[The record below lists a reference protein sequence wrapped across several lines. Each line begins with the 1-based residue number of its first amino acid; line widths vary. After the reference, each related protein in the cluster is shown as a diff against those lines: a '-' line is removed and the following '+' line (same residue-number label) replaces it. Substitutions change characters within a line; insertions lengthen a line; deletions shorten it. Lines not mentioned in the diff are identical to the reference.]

1 MKTRHL
7 LTALFIS
14 SAAIAQTMFKAN
26 STLNWHKHSSVQV
39 LAIYGGTTPTEWTE
53 ELTREAYD
61 EVAEKLANSK

>member
-1 MKTRHL
+1 
-7 LTALFIS
+7 
-14 SAAIAQTMFKAN
+14 
-26 STLNWHKHSSVQV
+26 